1 MHLLAARR
9 LTLACAVLLSSAV
22 AATVGSG
29 PLTAQSKPRQAAAE
43 PAERPSPS
51 GKAEQSIV
59 ALVNDE
65 PVTGYEIQERAKFIA
80 LNANVSDQVRENF
93 KKLVQAESTN
103 QKVRAILEEVIRTN
117 PGKTREQIGAIFE
130 QRKTQFALGLQKQAV
145 DGARAGLVPKFRK
158 EAQDE
163 LIEERLKLQE
173 AKRIGIE
180 ITDDEVKRMMK
191 TLADRNKMNEEQFA
205 QHIKG
210 LGVDISTMRERTRAM
225 AAWREVVRRRFS
237 AQISVTNRDIDRML
251 SASASE
257 NGDDTVE
264 LQVQKI
270 TLPMPAKPDQAAM
283 ARRYAEADALRQR
296 LDGCKA
302 MAGMAKDAGNAR
314 FEDMKYIKPSIIPEP
329 TRSMLVGA
337 RDGDVLPPATA
348 AGGIEIYAVC
358 GRRAV
363 KGDEKEREKA
373 QEELQAK
380 EFEIMAKR
388 HLRDLMQ
395 DAHIEYR

>member
-1 MHLLAARR
+1 
-9 LTLACAVLLSSAV
+9 
-22 AATVGSG
+22 
-29 PLTAQSKPRQAAAE
+29 
-43 PAERPSPS
+43 
-51 GKAEQSIV
+51 
-59 ALVNDE
+59 
-65 PVTGYEIQERAKFIA
+65 
-80 LNANVSDQVRENF
+80 
-93 KKLVQAESTN
+93 
-103 QKVRAILEEVIRTN
+103 
-117 PGKTREQIGAIFE
+117 
-130 QRKTQFALGLQKQAV
+130 
-145 DGARAGLVPKFRK
+145 
-158 EAQDE
+158 
-163 LIEERLKLQE
+163 
-173 AKRIGIE
+173 
-180 ITDDEVKRMMK
+180 
-191 TLADRNKMNEEQFA
+191 
-205 QHIKG
+205 
-210 LGVDISTMRERTRAM
+210 
-225 AAWREVVRRRFS
+225 
-237 AQISVTNRDIDRML
+237 ML
-251 SASASE
+251 SASANE

-283 ARRYAEADALRQR
+283 AKRYAEADALRQR

-348 AGGIEIYAVC
+348 ASGIEIYAVC